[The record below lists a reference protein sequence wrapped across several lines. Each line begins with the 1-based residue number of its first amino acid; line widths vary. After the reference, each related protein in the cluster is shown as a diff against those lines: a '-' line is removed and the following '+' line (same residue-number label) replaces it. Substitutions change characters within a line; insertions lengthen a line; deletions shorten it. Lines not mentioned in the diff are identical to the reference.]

1 MVAYGADCNC
11 TIQFTLY
18 KWLFYDVINHGYEVS
33 ILILYKI
40 IVCSKFTDSVFCISS
55 NVNKQTKPK
64 KHKINN
70 KALFFERFDQMLM
83 IIAINNQ

>member
-1 MVAYGADCNC
+1 M
-11 TIQFTLY
+11 L
-18 KWLFYDVINHGYEVS
+18 
-33 ILILYKI
+33 
-40 IVCSKFTDSVFCISS
+40 CSKFNDSIFGISS

-83 IIAINNQ
+83 IMAMPPLNYGDL